1 MTQQNVIVLTQQIDI
16 PSLFIYCLQTYK
28 THLEGKNHKKRLQQ
42 QQNVPKESKSGDNYC
57 ELCDVVCSNKDAF
70 EAHVRG
76 SKHQKVLSLHRRLG
90 KPIPQMNAAGTTSTA
105 GGKTVMVTAPR

>member
-1 MTQQNVIVLTQQIDI
+1 
-16 PSLFIYCLQTYK
+16 
-28 THLEGKNHKKRLQQ
+28 
-42 QQNVPKESKSGDNYC
+42 
-57 ELCDVVCSNKDAF
+57 VVCSNKDAF

-90 KPIPQMNAAGTTSTA
+90 KPIPQITVPGTTTTI

>member
-1 MTQQNVIVLTQQIDI
+1 MWEVAT
-16 PSLFIYCLQTYK
+16 SLLSSHPQTYK

-42 QQNVPKESKSGDNYC
+42 QQTVPKDSKSGENYC

-76 SKHQKVLSLHRRLG
+76 SKHQKVLTLHRRLG
-90 KPIPQMNAAGTTSTA
+90 KPIPQMSA